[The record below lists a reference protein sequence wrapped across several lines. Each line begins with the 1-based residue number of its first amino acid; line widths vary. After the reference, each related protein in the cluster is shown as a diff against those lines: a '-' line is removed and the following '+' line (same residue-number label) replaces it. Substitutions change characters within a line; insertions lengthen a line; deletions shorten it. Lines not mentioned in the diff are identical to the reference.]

1 MRYLSLRWITTF
13 SKRSLQFPLLCHKW
27 LLFEL
32 EQKIYL
38 LLQNTSSSAI
48 VCSSGKV
55 EGANWKLFFNQGD
68 CRDTRFLVK
77 FKFPRCCHSAQA
89 TESYFEFAWLANLV
103 AIICFLFGFAE
114 IGSWLVRRWATPPP
128 RPHKMAEKEL
138 SAILQLESI
147 ATCWVW
153 RCTTHATLPF
163 GDAPFFEADE
173 RYCFHERKSLSF
185 LWHQVH
191 ISKSVSYLPWQICK
205 WIRVRS
211 FLWWPQHSCSFD

>member
-1 MRYLSLRWITTF
+1 M
-13 SKRSLQFPLLCHKW
+13 
-27 LLFEL
+27 
-32 EQKIYL
+32 
-38 LLQNTSSSAI
+38 
-48 VCSSGKV
+48 
-55 EGANWKLFFNQGD
+55 EGANWNSFSIKEIVGT
-68 CRDTRFLVK
+68 RDFWSNSSS
-77 FKFPRCCHSAQA
+77 PRCCHSAQA
-89 TESYFEFAWLANLV
+89 AESYFEFAWLANLV

-114 IGSWLVRRWATPPP
+114 IGSWLVRWATPPP

-191 ISKSVSYLPWQICK
+191 IFKSIACLPWQICK
-205 WIRVRS
+205 WITNKTIFSNTNLSKVAS
-211 FLWWPQHSCSFD
+211 VLFILHSLQNMA

>member
-1 MRYLSLRWITTF
+1 M
-13 SKRSLQFPLLCHKW
+13 
-27 LLFEL
+27 
-32 EQKIYL
+32 
-38 LLQNTSSSAI
+38 
-48 VCSSGKV
+48 

-89 TESYFEFAWLANLV
+89 MESYFEFAWLANLV

-128 RPHKMAEKEL
+128 RPLKMAEKEL

-163 GDAPFFEADE
+163 RDAPFFKLMKDTVSTKE
-173 RYCFHERKSLSF
+173 SLSF
-185 LWHQVH
+185 LCNQVH
-191 ISKSVSYLPWQICK
+191 LGLKVLTPQKNLSKREELCFVSVLV
-205 WIRVRS
+205 WITTRGGVNTFIPKCRI
-211 FLWWPQHSCSFD
+211 P